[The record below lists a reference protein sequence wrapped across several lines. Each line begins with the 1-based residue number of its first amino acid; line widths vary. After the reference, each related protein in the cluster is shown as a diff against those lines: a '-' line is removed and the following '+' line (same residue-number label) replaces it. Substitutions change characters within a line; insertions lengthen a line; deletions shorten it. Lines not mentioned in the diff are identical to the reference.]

1 METTKIC
8 FKCGRKLPISQFYR
22 HVAMADG
29 HLNKCKDCAKK
40 DVSDR
45 YEKLSKDEEF
55 MEKERARGREKYA
68 RLLYAG
74 KIPTETQKAKRAL
87 YRGLR
92 STKKAVGLPKGRTEE
107 LHHWNYNQLMS
118 IIILDRRLH
127 HRLHAAISLNVT
139 EGIYYYDGQPLDT
152 MEKHLAVVRMV
163 CEKHGFDY
171 SRVIAVN

>member
-8 FKCGRKLPISQFYR
+8 FKCGRELPISQFYR
-22 HVAMADG
+22 HRDMADG

-40 DVSDR
+40 DVTAR
-45 YEKLSKDEEF
+45 YEKLSKDEAF

-68 RLLYAG
+68 RLGYVNKEL
-74 KIPTETQKAKRAL
+74 TEMQKAKRAL

-92 STKKAVGLPKGRTEE
+92 STKRAVGMEKGRAEE
-107 LHHWNYNQLMS
+107 LHHWNYNQMMS
-118 IIILDRRLH
+118 VIILDRRLH
-127 HRLHAAISLNVT
+127 HRLHAAISFNVN
-139 EGIYYYDGQPLDT
+139 EGIYYYEGQPLDT
-152 MEKHLAVVRMV
+152 MEKHLGVVRMV